1 MWPDEENNV
10 GWHIPGHMDRGWCA
24 WLSFL
29 VQENGSTICLQS
41 NLLVLC
47 STFLKHNSE
56 EILFL
61 PIKYQ
66 RWTLGCRNDRWPPKG
81 NKIPSLLIH
90 RYTWTKHLFC
100 GKSAYEE
107 VFKHNNQVKR
117 LIPLSLFLTCTHTH
131 TSFPS
136 FLSFPFSH
144 INFVFFLF
152 VWFWYVKVNRSY
164 NEPLFCFLSQFPF
177 HPSKGYLSFTLFLLC
192 SVAQSCPTVCDH
204 MDYSW
209 PGSFVHGIPRQEHW
223 SGLLFP
229 LGDLPNSGIESVS
242 LVPQALV
249 DSLPLVPPGKPF
261 PLL

>member
-10 GWHIPGHMDRGWCA
+10 GWHIPRHRDRGWRA

-29 VQENGSTICLQS
+29 VQENGSTIRLQS

-61 PIKYQ
+61 LIKYQ
-66 RWTLGCRNDRWPPKG
+66 RWTLGCRNDRWPPKE

-117 LIPLSLFLTCTHTH
+117 LIPLSLSFSHAHTH

-152 VWFWYVKVNRSY
+152 VWFRHVKVI
-164 NEPLFCFLSQFPF
+164 EVIITPF
-177 HPSKGYLSFTLFLLC
+177 LFLIPIPFPPFQRVSFLYSLSPLLSC
-192 SVAQSCPTVCDH
+192 SVMSN
-204 MDYSW
+204 SLW
-209 PGSFVHGIPRQEHW
+209 PHG
-223 SGLLFP
+223 L
-229 LGDLPNSGIESVS
+229 
-242 LVPQALV
+242 
-249 DSLPLVPPGKPF
+249 
-261 PLL
+261 